1 MSVHNTPIDPVI
13 DSVVALGGGHG
24 LAATLSALRLIATG
38 ITAVVTVADD
48 GGSSGRIRRELP
60 SMLPPG
66 DLRMAIAAL
75 SGADDGQRVFAE
87 LLQHRFGGQG
97 ALAGHNVGNLLITGL
112 SEVLGNDPVAAL
124 AMVGRVAGSVGTVLP
139 MSTQP
144 LEIVANVSGLDGADP
159 RAIRKIRG
167 QVAVATTPGRV
178 ESVTLVPADPPACD
192 DACRAVAE
200 ANLIVL
206 GPGSWFTSVIPHLM
220 VPQLRVAIEQ
230 SSALRVIAL
239 NLAAQPGETDNFSP
253 AELLQAL
260 CDHAP
265 DLRIDAVIADE
276 DALSDVAT
284 LRNAC
289 RRIGA
294 TLFVGSIERDDQPGV
309 HDQAKYA
316 ALLTE
321 TYLALAR
328 R

>member
-1 MSVHNTPIDPVI
+1 
-13 DSVVALGGGHG
+13 
-24 LAATLSALRLIATG
+24 
-38 ITAVVTVADD
+38 
-48 GGSSGRIRRELP
+48 
-60 SMLPPG
+60 
-66 DLRMAIAAL
+66 MAIAAL
-75 SGADDGQRVFAE
+75 SGADDAQRVFAE

-144 LEIVANVSGLDGADP
+144 LEIIANVSGLDGADP

-178 ESVTLVPADPPACD
+178 ESVTLVPTDPPACD

-230 SSALRVIAL
+230 SSALCVITL

-284 LRNAC
+284 LRDAC